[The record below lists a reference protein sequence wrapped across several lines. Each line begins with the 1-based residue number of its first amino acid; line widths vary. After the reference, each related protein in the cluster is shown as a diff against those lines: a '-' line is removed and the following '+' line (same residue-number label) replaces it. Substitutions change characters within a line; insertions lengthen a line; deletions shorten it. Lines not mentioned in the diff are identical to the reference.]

1 MYTEFFK
8 LRVKPFDLVPNPE
21 FLYLS
26 KAHRKA
32 LSFLEYG
39 LNSSAGFILLTG
51 DIGSG
56 KTTIIRSLLD
66 RLESKTVPARIFNT
80 KADAKQLL
88 FMINEDFGLCTQPK
102 DKMAMLSDLNEFL
115 VQKFAN
121 NEKPVLII
129 DEAQNL
135 SPDCLEEVRLLSNLE
150 SNDTKLLQIILVGQP
165 ELKTVIAQPGL
176 QQLRQRISVDC
187 HLGVLSSD
195 ETREYF
201 FHRLE
206 CAGNVNACVLPDDC
220 FALVHKVSGGV
231 PRLINILGDYLLLA
245 AFSEGTKAPD
255 FEMVIEVIDDL
266 SGHIAFYDVNK
277 SGSLDHSSSSGV
289 PTHLVGSGSMAN
301 EFSDDIVQDVSEET
315 LPRLQRH
322 EKILKKVIKK
332 QIAQSLATQL
342 RLEEICVSLNFIEE
356 RLNHLSPSTFATLN
370 TKKKASRV
378 SMRNFTRLHKKK
390 DES

>member
-8 LRVKPFDLVPNPE
+8 LRVKPFELVPNPE

-150 SNDTKLLQIILVGQP
+150 SNEKKLLQIILVGQP
-165 ELKTVIAQPGL
+165 ELKT
-176 QQLRQRISVDC
+176 
-187 HLGVLSSD
+187 
-195 ETREYF
+195 
-201 FHRLE
+201 
-206 CAGNVNACVLPDDC
+206 
-220 FALVHKVSGGV
+220 
-231 PRLINILGDYLLLA
+231 LLL
-245 AFSEGTKAPD
+245 SQGC
-255 FEMVIEVIDDL
+255 
-266 SGHIAFYDVNK
+266 N
-277 SGSLDHSSSSGV
+277 SSGK
-289 PTHLVGSGSMAN
+289 GS
-301 EFSDDIVQDVSEET
+301 VS
-315 LPRLQRH
+315 
-322 EKILKKVIKK
+322 I
-332 QIAQSLATQL
+332 
-342 RLEEICVSLNFIEE
+342 
-356 RLNHLSPSTFATLN
+356 ATLAFCRQ
-370 TKKKASRV
+370 TRPGSISSIGLSVLAM
-378 SMRNFTRLHKKK
+378 SMPVCFPTIALHWSTRSVAGSQDSSISWVTTFCSQHSLREQRPQTLKWSLK
-390 DES
+390 